1 MVYIRSMDICS
12 IRTITNHLLKA
23 SKGLK
28 EGYSKFC
35 KNFGFKQLLLLLLT
49 SFIAKAISSYKAL
62 IEYMHCHVSLSN
74 E

>member
-1 MVYIRSMDICS
+1 MDICS

-23 SKGLK
+23 SKRFK
-28 EGYSKFC
+28 KGYSKFC
-35 KNFGFKQLLLLLLT
+35 KSFGFEQLLLLLT
-49 SFIAKAISSYKAL
+49 SFIAKAISSYKAF